1 MLVAAIVWEQGPCK
15 ELAGQPLLS
24 AMDEQ
29 STILIISNNNNLP
42 RMPTTIRRRPTNRED
57 IMERTRA
64 TSVVRKQ
71 ALSFGNQK
79 TYIAAET
86 ESTRLLTD
94 LLQRKRAMELS
105 DRAALGLYA

>member
-1 MLVAAIVWEQGPCK
+1 M
-15 ELAGQPLLS
+15 ELAGRPLLS
-24 AMDEQ
+24 AMDKQ
-29 STILIISNNNNLP
+29 PTILIISNNHLP

-86 ESTRLLTD
+86 ESTSLLQD

-105 DRAALGLYA
+105 DRVASGLCA